1 MAMVSTSAAV
11 VLICIGGALDYNLCA
26 PAKTMPK
33 FEITNY
39 FLALGTFLFAYGGH
53 SAFPTI
59 QVLTLLIPNISSCCF
74 SMT

>member
-11 VLICIGGALDYNLCA
+11 VLICVGAGLDYNVCA
-26 PAKTMPK
+26 PVKKMPD
-33 FEITNY
+33 FRITNY

-59 QVLTLLIPNISSCCF
+59 QVHPITCMAVL
-74 SMT
+74 